1 MSISYEGLFK
11 LMQTKGIKKVD
22 LRTNFGFN
30 PKTVDSLTKNKSVTV
45 DTLMSLCKALDCQPG
60 DIVSYVPDESSTAP
74 TKDRLTLADIH
85 EGEREELINGVL
97 YELEKPS
104 ARHQEVV
111 NAIADQL
118 QTFLE
123 GKPAGMS
130 CKPMRTYPFSRS
142 DTPPGEIDTVVYP
155 DILVA
160 CEGLKTAS
168 ERYSGAPDMV
178 MEILSPDTQRRD
190 RMDKLKLYER
200 AKVKEYWLVDPDA
213 KTVQVYLLEGETYQL
228 TEVYTAQN
236 VAKVNV
242 LPGCFVEL
250 SKVFSKK

>member
-1 MSISYEGLFK
+1 MILYNKLFA
-11 LMQTKGIKKVD
+11 LMDSKGIKKVE
-22 LRTNFGFN
+22 LRERGIHPRIFSKLSRGELIRSDTI
-30 PKTVDSLTKNKSVTV
+30 DQLCSL
-45 DTLMSLCKALDCQPG
+45 LECQPG
-60 DIVSYVPDESSTAP
+60 DLMEYVPSEHSALA
-74 TKDRLTLADIH
+74 KDHLTLADISAD
-85 EGEREELINGVL
+85 ERAELIDGVL
-97 YELEKPS
+97 CELEKPS

-123 GKPAGMS
+123 GKSAGMS
-130 CKPMRTYPFSRS
+130 CTPMRTCLFSRP
-142 DTPPGEIDTVVYP
+142 DTLSEEIDTVVYP

-160 CEGLKTAS
+160 CDGLKMDGGW
-168 ERYSGAPDMV
+168 YSGAPDMV
-178 MEILSPDTQRRD
+178 IEVLSPDTQRRD
-190 RMDKLKLYER
+190 RIDKLKLYER

-250 SKVFSKK
+250 SKVFGKK

>member
-1 MSISYEGLFK
+1 MILYDKLFA
-11 LMQTKGIKKVD
+11 LMDAKGIKKVE
-22 LRTNFGFN
+22 LREKGVHPRIFAKLSRGELIR
-30 PKTVDSLTKNKSVTV
+30 S
-45 DTLMSLCKALDCQPG
+45 DTIDQLCALLECQPG
-60 DIVSYVPDESSTAP
+60 DLMEYVPSEPSSL
-74 TKDRLTLADIH
+74 TKDRLTLANISA
-85 EGEREELINGVL
+85 GEREELINGVL

-104 ARHQEVV
+104 ARHREVV

-123 GKPAGMS
+123 GKAAGMS
-130 CKPMRTYPFSRS
+130 CDPMRTCLFSRP
-142 DTPPGEIDTVVYP
+142 DALPGEIDTVVYP

-160 CEGLKTAS
+160 CDGLKIGS
-168 ERYSGAPDMV
+168 GWYSGAPDMV
-178 MEILSPDTQRRD
+178 MEVLSPETQRRD

-200 AKVKEYWLVDPDA
+200 AGVKEYWLVDPDA
-213 KTVQVYLLEGETYQL
+213 KTVQVYLLEGEAYQL

-250 SKVFSKK
+250 SKVFGKK